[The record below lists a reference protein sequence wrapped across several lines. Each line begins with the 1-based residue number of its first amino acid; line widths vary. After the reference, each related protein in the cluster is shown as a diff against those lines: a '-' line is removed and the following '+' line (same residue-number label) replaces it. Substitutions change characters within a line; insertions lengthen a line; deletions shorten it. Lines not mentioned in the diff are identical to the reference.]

1 MNLSSQRET
10 EREGE
15 REGENKRLTKTTKMT
30 ERENKRLTETKKV
43 NPGRPIMKVD
53 RNKKDSEFE
62 RNFLVGDPI
71 MKVDRKSKFWLTE
84 KGINHET
91 VPKCIIFSFLI
102 HLFII

>member
-1 MNLSSQRET
+1 
-10 EREGE
+10 
-15 REGENKRLTKTTKMT
+15 
-30 ERENKRLTETKKV
+30 
-43 NPGRPIMKVD
+43 MKVD